1 MCLFPPGLGFR
12 QNLPI
17 LSTSSTFSFE
27 IVGSLHPNAF
37 CTKNLLM
44 HVYIFEAS
52 TPCYE
57 STPHFAAMN
66 QSVFQII
73 ISTFLS
79 NWNIVSQFHRPSAD
93 GSYFSTSLLASKGTL
108 DNNFDLPFCC
118 NFSKHG
124 SIMRLKRIL
133 SLPEILWIQWHIP
146 IKFFDL
152 IKFYLFPFESCLM
165 FVELFAN
172 WCWCE
177 ATTYP
182 HQFFCSLERRV
193 NPHPSIMLPATT
205 GCQFIVNS
213 QKFFVG
219 LLSASLQWNE
229 IDSTSH

>member
-133 SLPEILWIQWHIP
+133 SLPEIL
-146 IKFFDL
+146 
-152 IKFYLFPFESCLM
+152 
-165 FVELFAN
+165 
-172 WCWCE
+172 
-177 ATTYP
+177 
-182 HQFFCSLERRV
+182 
-193 NPHPSIMLPATT
+193 
-205 GCQFIVNS
+205 
-213 QKFFVG
+213 
-219 LLSASLQWNE
+219 
-229 IDSTSH
+229 